1 MEEYVE
7 EKGVSL
13 SDIFRTIFSQKWLAL
28 ILAVAITVVGTL
40 AMYFYGKT
48 KTVYSATFVLQ
59 FPGSEESP
67 TSYTYPDGTHFH
79 FSDIISEDNLTAAKS
94 SDSAF
99 SSVDVKEMR
108 KNGDITIKRELIE
121 TATGSNNY
129 IANYT
134 LSVKANYFN
143 SGDSARDFIVELI
156 ANPRKYLAG
165 MNIDYGSKLTAASN
179 ALTYDDQLNFLQAQ
193 VDELRAGY
201 NNFVGAYGGSF
212 VVGNGKTLNECLS
225 NIDLFLKNNNISN
238 LKAEV
243 LLNHYIK
250 SEEALN
256 KYKNDRELKMRELKI
271 KQFTLDSIKGLV
283 GITPDTDP
291 GTSSGVLMG
300 ISEYIALS
308 NEVGQLKQDLE
319 DLDNFINSGVTSGES
334 FDAFASKINTLEA
347 GIKQLTDEYKTVA
360 DIVYSKA
367 TTVSY
372 ENANIVEAEGGFG
385 LVMSALICLVIGIVV
400 AFIVAYIV
408 GYNKS
413 KKAATSPVREVRA
426 YTAPAPQE
434 TPLQLQAAVTTD
446 EAEEEEKQD
455 K

>member
-1 MEEYVE
+1 
-7 EKGVSL
+7 
-13 SDIFRTIFSQKWLAL
+13 
-28 ILAVAITVVGTL
+28 
-40 AMYFYGKT
+40 
-48 KTVYSATFVLQ
+48 
-59 FPGSEESP
+59 
-67 TSYTYPDGTHFH
+67 
-79 FSDIISEDNLTAAKS
+79 
-94 SDSAF
+94 
-99 SSVDVKEMR
+99 
-108 KNGDITIKRELIE
+108 
-121 TATGSNNY
+121 
-129 IANYT
+129 
-134 LSVKANYFN
+134 
-143 SGDSARDFIVELI
+143 
-156 ANPRKYLAG
+156 

-319 DLDNFINSGVTSGES
+319 DLDNFINSGVTSGE
-334 FDAFASKINTLEA
+334 E
-347 GIKQLTDEYKTVA
+347 
-360 DIVYSKA
+360 
-367 TTVSY
+367 
-372 ENANIVEAEGGFG
+372 
-385 LVMSALICLVIGIVV
+385 
-400 AFIVAYIV
+400 
-408 GYNKS
+408 
-413 KKAATSPVREVRA
+413 
-426 YTAPAPQE
+426 
-434 TPLQLQAAVTTD
+434 
-446 EAEEEEKQD
+446 
-455 K
+455 